1 MPAASAAVAPKPAKL
16 EDSKRTSSSRSSAIH
31 SKDFWMPDEVA
42 QRCYECDTAFST
54 FFRRH
59 HCRMCGQ
66 IFCKNCT
73 SFIEGVRLCS
83 YCRDLTLTR
92 RQSNDAQTGQANV
105 DLIASSA
112 VFAVM
117 QEGRMAA
124 AAAARRLDDDGITGD
139 GDDTPSRRTSTAH
152 EDVPT
157 SSSRKLFNAF
167 RRRPTFSSA
176 SAAATADADGTDDE
190 DDAISRTS
198 SSSRASTA
206 GIFANTGSGSFRS
219 GPFLR
224 NSPSASGHNSDD
236 EGGGGD
242 GDDGLGPPSA
252 SSVDG
257 ARHAPP
263 TTVSFYRTQR
273 QHSVYAAATLA
284 ALSSPSAN
292 SLKDSAQSSGG
303 AGRGDD
309 AAQRLRRM
317 AHDKAYV
324 AVREALREAELPAI
338 WAQHVIAL
346 AVNAVDHL
354 DVDIVQGGRMSVLH
368 YAKIKCVPS
377 GEPSQSRVVDG
388 VVFAKN
394 VVSKRMRT
402 RVQQPRILL
411 IGCAIDF
418 GRTTL
423 RGVETGGAHR
433 HKLSSL
439 DTLLPQEHK
448 HMELVVN
455 RIASLEPDVVLCEQR
470 VARLAQDMLLAKNI
484 TLVTHVKP
492 HVMER
497 VAYCTDT
504 MILNNLNGDLIST
517 SRCGT
522 AERFHVHGYK
532 RDYLTADGVED
543 EGDDNDADAD
553 GEENGDGEAN
563 GDTDEAA
570 TAATNESV
578 VVASPP
584 SMLRLGSSRRGSRMP
599 IAPDEEIDDDVF
611 LRDKHD
617 KGPVQSHLPSG
628 RATFL
633 IEKRKTQD
641 TFVFLEKPQR
651 AGYGCTV
658 MLFGAPLAELTQV
671 KRILQRTLSIVYHM
685 HLETKFMLDC
695 DIVDKC
701 SIPRP
706 LIGERKDDDSSS
718 SSSES
723 DNSSSSDA
731 DSDSESESSSVE
743 STAVDV
749 RATALTAKFSLS
761 TTSVCSVVLELDDMR
776 KSSRSRHA
784 HDRRAYV
791 APSVDDLSLLVQ
803 LRDVGGEPLAAFAF
817 LQRAL
822 SSRSALPSSAEVAS
836 GEAAIAFAGLVDR
849 TPPPPPLFLHRYK
862 FYPAN
867 RPASW
872 HMFPNLFTSNNA
884 NNIRASPRTLH
895 PCGVR
900 FDYGELLT
908 LQRDGF
914 AVPLTGPVQP
924 HRVTSPNQTLI
935 YQHLLFNAR
944 AARQCVPAELHTID
958 FYSENDLSLGQF
970 LEWICFNPNFVCR
983 IHDCDAD
990 MTAHERSFFH
1000 GHHRL
1005 NVAVRE
1011 QTTVLPVDQ
1020 LLTWT
1025 TCKQCRHTS
1034 SAKLLSDD
1042 AWKLSFGKFLEAAFH
1057 GVDVLRCSDA
1067 ECRHSAS
1074 GEHVRYFGFRQYVA
1088 VFELQPVA
1096 VASVALPAVL
1106 MAAAPEAARAYA
1118 DEGAQDLSAKAQAAF
1133 ALIVTELQSH
1143 QVAAAEWNASESLK
1157 RVAALL
1163 DAYNTDKQRTHAY
1176 IDRLFAER
1184 NLNSLDVYRVR
1195 KSVVSLVRKWNTLLA
1210 DLARVVRAD
1219 VKQQRTI
1226 AAAAAAQQQ
1235 KAPTAT
1241 VSDSGVGASASAL
1254 TGAAG
1259 AGSNKLL
1266 AAPATGPNRRRL
1278 ENSIRTRSGSL
1289 LGPPQHVVASDSG
1302 DESPA
1307 TLSGSGG
1314 VDVEGTVNVGIPV
1327 DRSTGTMSPA
1337 LMHSGGVDDGDAPAP
1352 QPTTA
1357 PAAAAST
1364 TRAKPMKKSTHM
1376 DFFEHDIVLPSGVG
1390 GIDIPVN
1397 LERPHS
1403 IVAYTLASVEYWR
1416 ELNATSAGTSGTSAA
1431 SGDGGETVAQPQ
1443 QATSSLASTV
1453 ASAADDHEPPITVSP
1468 PPRSD
1473 DDATAATTAAVDPES
1488 DVAKAHGALDEHVK
1502 VLTAAQMMEPLSTRV
1517 HADALDPPMN
1527 QTECVQALISPERSD
1542 VRVTL
1547 TSAERKGLK
1556 MTCQVWFAKH
1566 FAALRRLVLK
1576 DDRTESSFVQALASC
1591 SEWQPRGGKK
1601 ASSWQRTADGRFVLK
1616 VVEKREREEMVKLA
1630 PAYFRYMLA
1639 SSLRACEQASL
1650 LSKIFGVY
1658 TVEVTG
1664 PFRKTSADI
1673 VVVENVFRG
1682 RNVASVYDLKG
1693 SVRSRYVDPES
1704 EGAVMQDENL
1714 LEIMFASPFCVDRA
1728 AKARLALAIFNDAKF
1743 LSSHQLLDYSLLV
1756 GFDKSRGELVVGIV
1770 DFLTSWNYARDLE
1783 YRLKKSG
1790 VLGQRGKVPTIVPP
1804 MGYAARFRDALW
1816 QYFMLVPDKFTPL
1829 CVTNV
1834 TESGEIESLLEGEP
1848 KDE

>member
-1 MPAASAAVAPKPAKL
+1 
-16 EDSKRTSSSRSSAIH
+16 
-31 SKDFWMPDEVA
+31 
-42 QRCYECDTAFST
+42 
-54 FFRRH
+54 
-59 HCRMCGQ
+59 
-66 IFCKNCT
+66 
-73 SFIEGVRLCS
+73 
-83 YCRDLTLTR
+83 
-92 RQSNDAQTGQANV
+92 
-105 DLIASSA
+105 
-112 VFAVM
+112 
-117 QEGRMAA
+117 
-124 AAAARRLDDDGITGD
+124 
-139 GDDTPSRRTSTAH
+139 
-152 EDVPT
+152 
-157 SSSRKLFNAF
+157 
-167 RRRPTFSSA
+167 
-176 SAAATADADGTDDE
+176 
-190 DDAISRTS
+190 
-198 SSSRASTA
+198 
-206 GIFANTGSGSFRS
+206 
-219 GPFLR
+219 
-224 NSPSASGHNSDD
+224 
-236 EGGGGD
+236 
-242 GDDGLGPPSA
+242 
-252 SSVDG
+252 
-257 ARHAPP
+257 
-263 TTVSFYRTQR
+263 
-273 QHSVYAAATLA
+273 
-284 ALSSPSAN
+284 
-292 SLKDSAQSSGG
+292 
-303 AGRGDD
+303 
-309 AAQRLRRM
+309 
-317 AHDKAYV
+317 
-324 AVREALREAELPAI
+324 
-338 WAQHVIAL
+338 
-346 AVNAVDHL
+346 
-354 DVDIVQGGRMSVLH
+354 
-368 YAKIKCVPS
+368 
-377 GEPSQSRVVDG
+377 
-388 VVFAKN
+388 
-394 VVSKRMRT
+394 
-402 RVQQPRILL
+402 
-411 IGCAIDF
+411 
-418 GRTTL
+418 
-423 RGVETGGAHR
+423 
-433 HKLSSL
+433 
-439 DTLLPQEHK
+439 
-448 HMELVVN
+448 
-455 RIASLEPDVVLCEQR
+455 
-470 VARLAQDMLLAKNI
+470 
-484 TLVTHVKP
+484 
-492 HVMER
+492 
-497 VAYCTDT
+497 
-504 MILNNLNGDLIST
+504 
-517 SRCGT
+517 
-522 AERFHVHGYK
+522 
-532 RDYLTADGVED
+532 
-543 EGDDNDADAD
+543 
-553 GEENGDGEAN
+553 
-563 GDTDEAA
+563 
-570 TAATNESV
+570 
-578 VVASPP
+578 
-584 SMLRLGSSRRGSRMP
+584 
-599 IAPDEEIDDDVF
+599 
-611 LRDKHD
+611 
-617 KGPVQSHLPSG
+617 
-628 RATFL
+628 
-633 IEKRKTQD
+633 
-641 TFVFLEKPQR
+641 
-651 AGYGCTV
+651 
-658 MLFGAPLAELTQV
+658 
-671 KRILQRTLSIVYHM
+671 M

-695 DIVDKC
+695 DIVDKS

-706 LIGERKDDDSSS
+706 LIEAKDDDGDSSS
-718 SSSES
+718 SSSNS
-723 DNSSSSDA
+723 GNSSSSE
-731 DSDSESESSSVE
+731 SDSESESESSSSEAATAVVVRAAPS
-743 STAVDV
+743 STAPP
-749 RATALTAKFSLS
+749 KFSLS

-791 APSVDDLSLLVQ
+791 APSADDLSLLLQ

-822 SSRSALPSSAEVAS
+822 SSRSALSSSNEAAS
-836 GEAAIAFAGLVDR
+836 GEAAIAFAGLVNH

-900 FDYGELLT
+900 FDYGELLA

-914 AVPLTGPVQP
+914 AVPLTAPVQA
-924 HRVTSPNQTLI
+924 HRLTSPNQTLI
-935 YQHLLFNAR
+935 YQHLLFNAP

-958 FYSENDLSLGQF
+958 FYSENDLSVGQF

-983 IHDCDAD
+983 IHDCNAD

-1034 SAKLLSDD
+1034 AAKLLSDD

-1057 GVDVLRCSDA
+1057 GVDLLRCSDA
-1067 ECRHSAS
+1067 DCRHSAS

-1118 DEGAQDLSAKAQAAF
+1118 DEGAHDLSAKAQAAF

-1219 VKQQRTI
+1219 VKQQRNI

-1235 KAPTAT
+1235 KAPIAT
-1241 VSDSGVGASASAL
+1241 VSDSAASAAAATSAAAASG
-1254 TGAAG
+1254 GAPA
-1259 AGSNKLL
+1259 SKLL

-1278 ENSIRTRSGSL
+1278 ENALRTRSGSL
-1289 LGPPQHVVASDSG
+1289 LGAPPPHIAVSDAG
-1302 DESPA
+1302 ELPAPESPA

-1314 VDVEGTVNVGIPV
+1314 VDVDGTISVGISV
-1327 DRSTGTMSPA
+1327 DRSAGTMSPA
-1337 LMHSGGVDDGDAPAP
+1337 LVHSSGDDSDSPVP
-1352 QPTTA
+1352 QPAAA
-1357 PAAAAST
+1357 PAAAAAAAT
-1364 TRAKPMKKSTHM
+1364 TAAAAATTAANSARAKPMKKSTHM
-1376 DFFEHDIVLPSGVG
+1376 DFFEHDIILPSGVG

-1416 ELNATSAGTSGTSAA
+1416 ELNAASTSAPSGVGGGGGGGGGDDAA
-1431 SGDGGETVAQPQ
+1431 PPQPQ
-1443 QATSSLASTV
+1443 QPTSALASTV
-1453 ASAADDHEPPITVSP
+1453 ASAADEHEPAVAVSP
-1468 PPRSD
+1468 APD
-1473 DDATAATTAAVDPES
+1473 DDATAPPSGGAVDPES

-1517 HADALDPPMN
+1517 HADALDPPLN

-1616 VVEKREREEMVKLA
+1616 VVERREREEMVKLA
-1630 PAYFRYMLA
+1630 PSYFRYMLA

-1673 VVVENVFRG
+1673 IVVENVFHARS
-1682 RNVASVYDLKG
+1682 VASVYDLKG

-1728 AKARLALAIFNDAKF
+1728 AKARLALAIYNDAKF

-1756 GFDKSRGELVVGIV
+1756 GFDKARGELVVGIV

-1834 TESGEIESLLEGEP
+1834 TESGEIEELLEGEQAN
-1848 KDE
+1848 E